1 MSFWKLL
8 LNIFLF
14 IFCFVICVLVALC
27 VFSFLKWVI
36 NPKQVSG
43 FKADVISDNDPKI
56 TEIVDLIRPI
66 FDKTNMVYSGYLS
79 PLNNR
84 DIMSEIEFKHASKSF
99 TINKK
104 VVHMCL
110 KDEKGN
116 YYDNNSLVYVLLH
129 EIAHVINTTVGHD
142 QMFNNIFN
150 DLLIIAEQ
158 KKIYDPNIPMV
169 NSYCE
174 FWIGH

>member
-1 MSFWKLL
+1 MKFSFSKIFMSIIYSILIITLCVVF
-8 LNIFLF
+8 F
-14 IFCFVICVLVALC
+14 FVIKLG
-27 VFSFLKWVI
+27 I
-36 NPKQVSG
+36 NYKQVSQ
-43 FKADVISDNDPKI
+43 FKANVISDHDPKI
-56 TEIVDLIRPI
+56 SELINLIRPM
-66 FDKTNMVYSGYLS
+66 FDKTKMVYSGFLA
-79 PLNNR
+79 PLNSR

-110 KDEKGN
+110 KDEKGD

-129 EIAHVINTTVGHD
+129 EIAHVINATVGHD
-142 QMFNNIFN
+142 PMFNNIFN
-150 DLLIIAEQ
+150 DLLDIAQQ
-158 KKIYDPNIPMV
+158 KKIYDPEIPMV

>member
-1 MSFWKLL
+1 MTSSFW
-8 LNIFLF
+8 NI
-14 IFCFVICVLVALC
+14 IIIVFVVLAICSVVALIIAC
-27 VFSFLKWVI
+27 II
-36 NPKQVSG
+36 NPKEVSP
-43 FKADVISDNDPKI
+43 FKADIISNDDPKI

-66 FDKTNMVYSGYLS
+66 FDKTNMVYSGYLT

-129 EIAHVINTTVGHD
+129 EIAHVINTTIGHD
-142 QMFNNIFN
+142 QMFNNIFT